1 MTRLLHFLLV
11 LLVCM
16 FVACA
21 CSGSDSTPMEPT
33 ESPSATQ
40 ESDSALTDQSTVSD
54 SNVDVADSSTGAVTV
69 EDPPTNP
76 PTPTLVPTL
85 TVVIPSTKIENLG
98 FQLSLDGE
106 VVVEQSGLVKDQADT
121 KEGIMFFE
129 YGGGS
134 AILLWLEGLDSDI
147 DAVLSDSYV
156 ALESTQPD
164 LSFSLMNEGDL
175 SVDTV
180 SGKYIAFVTDSD
192 IAESEAG
199 GIMGSWSCG
208 SGVVF
213 SLTVTGFDAA
223 VVQIRFRRILD
234 GFTCG
239 N

>member
-21 CSGSDSTPMEPT
+21 CGGSDSTPMEPT

-129 YGGGS
+129 YG
-134 AILLWLEGLDSDI
+134 
-147 DAVLSDSYV
+147 
-156 ALESTQPD
+156 
-164 LSFSLMNEGDL
+164 
-175 SVDTV
+175 
-180 SGKYIAFVTDSD
+180 
-192 IAESEAG
+192 
-199 GIMGSWSCG
+199 
-208 SGVVF
+208 
-213 SLTVTGFDAA
+213 
-223 VVQIRFRRILD
+223 
-234 GFTCG
+234 
-239 N
+239 